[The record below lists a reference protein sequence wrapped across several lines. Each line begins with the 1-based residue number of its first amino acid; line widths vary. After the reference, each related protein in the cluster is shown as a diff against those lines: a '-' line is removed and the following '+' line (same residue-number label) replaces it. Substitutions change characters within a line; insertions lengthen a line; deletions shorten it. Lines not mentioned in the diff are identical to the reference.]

1 MCSGT
6 AAKTLRGSAGL
17 NAAPAAIQ
25 RAAYDDS
32 PRRRNRYTARSAPAR
47 KQPANTANDVA
58 TSGTNGVRNP
68 PPGPP
73 KLVGEASTSVMIAAA
88 DEGMNH
94 GLTLARARAPP
105 PQLEKS
111 GKKKEERKGGGAG
124 GGDKQWPPVGP
135 PQPPP
140 QGEKREE
147 KGEKGGGGGGGLG
160 RRQGE
165 SMV

>member
-6 AAKTLRGSAGL
+6 AAKTPRGSAGM

-25 RAAYDDS
+25 RVAYDDS
-32 PRRRNRYTARSAPAR
+32 SRRRNRYTARSAPAR

-94 GLTLARARAPP
+94 GLTFAALRSAPTM
-105 PQLEKS
+105 LKI
-111 GKKKEERKGGGAG
+111 
-124 GGDKQWPPVGP
+124 
-135 PQPPP
+135 
-140 QGEKREE
+140 
-147 KGEKGGGGGGGLG
+147 
-160 RRQGE
+160 
-165 SMV
+165 